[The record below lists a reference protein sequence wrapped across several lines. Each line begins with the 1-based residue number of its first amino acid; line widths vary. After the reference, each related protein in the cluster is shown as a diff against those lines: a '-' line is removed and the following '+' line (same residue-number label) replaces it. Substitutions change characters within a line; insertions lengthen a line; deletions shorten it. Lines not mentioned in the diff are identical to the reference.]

1 MDALSTGHTT
11 RGSDAHSHRHMDACA
26 HIVGN
31 DRTAL
36 GRRRARQPMR
46 AAVRPLPTTTPLQG
60 WEARLVFEADQVGV
74 GSVVGLD
81 DPPGGVDRLT
91 EIVQARTDAAVI
103 SSSPGAIM
111 QTYDTFASA
120 IPT

>member
-11 RGSDAHSHRHMDACA
+11 RGSDAHSLRHMDACA
-26 HIVGN
+26 HIV
-31 DRTAL
+31 TAL